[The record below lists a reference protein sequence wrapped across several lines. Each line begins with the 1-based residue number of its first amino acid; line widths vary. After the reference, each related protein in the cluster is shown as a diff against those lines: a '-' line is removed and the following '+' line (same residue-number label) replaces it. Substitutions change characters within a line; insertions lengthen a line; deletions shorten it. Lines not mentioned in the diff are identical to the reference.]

1 MRRFCTEPV
10 WTSLIVRCSRAR
22 EPATRPAS
30 TASSVARCSPI
41 SGLVHNGH
49 SGRPRAQSHSVC
61 QRRIM
66 QRAYINT
73 PVRAPTLVRRAEPN
87 SICLPAASAA
97 RSLDRSPGAAH
108 RFLIHMPP
116 ACYAFAA
123 ACWSMACC
131 YCACPDDVIN
141 V

>member
-1 MRRFCTEPV
+1 MDVAHCAV
-10 WTSLIVRCSRAR
+10 LARAR
-22 EPATRPAS
+22 AGH
-30 TASSVARCSPI
+30 ASSEHRQQRGSVLTNQWVA
-41 SGLVHNGH
+41 VHNGH

-116 ACYAFAA
+116 A
-123 ACWSMACC
+123 
-131 YCACPDDVIN
+131 
-141 V
+141 